1 MNTYKVIGMRCQ
13 GCVHGVETAVSK
25 LEGVTKVNVN
35 LLLNSMQVEG
45 DVSPEAVI
53 KAVED
58 AGFKASLNNE
68 DTSVS
73 GASSENE
80 ADKKQAIDESFTN
93 ESEEDGILTKMIRRL
108 ISSVILL
115 AILLYFSVGRK
126 VFNLPLPDFFRQNQ
140 VLLYII
146 EMLLSFAVIV
156 INREFFISGFK
167 GLFHLK
173 PNMDTLVSLGSLTA
187 FLYSAAV
194 SIYYLFY
201 YGNMTE
207 YVGDGEIYF
216 ESSAMILTLISIGK
230 ILEERAKGKTTN
242 AIKDLSDLSPK
253 TALILSKDGE
263 KEVPINEVQIGDTFI
278 LKPGMSVPVDGII
291 ESGTSAVNESSL
303 TGESLPVDKEPG
315 MTVSAATI
323 NMSGFLTCRATS
335 VGKDTTFSKIIEMVT
350 DAAAGKAPIA
360 KVADKVSGIFIP
372 VVLGISVLTFVLWM
386 ITGIGL
392 GFSLSRAISVL
403 IISCPCALGLA
414 TPVAIMVGNGVGARH
429 GILFKTAEALED
441 TGRTQ
446 IVVLDKTGTLTTGS
460 PKITD
465 VISTQDD
472 IEHNDLLLSIAYSL
486 ESKSEHPLAKAI
498 CDYARMRYINPFET
512 SNFSAIAGKGVK
524 AEINLNGEIR
534 TIYGGNESYIKS
546 SLLGYDS
553 DDDTEEVEFENGFSR
568 IIKGLVADG
577 KTPLIFASDL
587 GLLGII
593 AVADEVREGAKE
605 AIDIFHKENLHVC
618 MVTGDRL
625 ATAEAVGREVGISM
639 DEVISEVLPEDKA
652 NIVEKLKETG
662 KVAMVGDGINDAP
675 ALTCA
680 DTGIAIG
687 AGTDVAIQ
695 AADVVLVQ
703 NNLVSAID
711 AIRLSKSTLK
721 IIHQNL
727 FWAFSYNI
735 VGIPLA
741 AGCYYKAFGWLL
753 NPMFCAAAM
762 SISSIFVITNALRLF
777 SFRTTELKN
786 ISQPYQEEQ

>member
-13 GCVHGVETAVSK
+13 GCVHGVEAAVSK
-25 LEGVTKVNVN
+25 VEGVTKVNVN
-35 LLLNSMQVEG
+35 LLMNSMQVEG
-45 DVSPEAVI
+45 DVNPEAVI

-68 DTSVS
+68 DNSSLAETNDDSGSFEESGSFSEDDDKSVL
-73 GASSENE
+73 G
-80 ADKKQAIDESFTN
+80 
-93 ESEEDGILTKMIRRL
+93 GMIKRL
-108 ISSVILL
+108 IASV
-115 AILLYFSVGRK
+115 AILIFILYFSMGRK
-126 VFNLPLPDFFRQNQ
+126 LLMLPLPDFFRQRQ
-140 VLLYII
+140 VLIYAI
-146 EMLLSFAVIV
+146 EMVLSLAVII
-156 INREFFISGFK
+156 INKEFFISGFK
-167 GLFHLK
+167 SLLHKK

-187 FLYSAAV
+187 FLYSATV
-194 SIYYLFY
+194 SVYYLFY
-201 YGNMTE
+201 YGNLTE
-207 YVGDGEIYF
+207 YVGEDEIYF

-242 AIKDLSDLSPK
+242 AIKNLSDLSPK
-253 TALILSKDGE
+253 TALILTDDGE
-263 KEVPINEVQIGDTFI
+263 KEVPINEVKIGDLFV
-278 LKPGMSVPVDGII
+278 LKPGMSVPVDGVI

-323 NMSGFLTCRATS
+323 NMSGFLTCRATN
-335 VGKDTTFSKIIEMVT
+335 VGKDTTFSRIIEMVT

-360 KVADKVSGIFIP
+360 KVADKVSGVFIP
-372 VVLGISVLTFVLWM
+372 VVLILAVITFVLWM
-386 ITGIGL
+386 IMGERV
-392 GFSLSRAISVL
+392 GFALSRAISVL

-414 TPVAIMVGNGVGARH
+414 TPVAVMVGNGVGARH
-429 GILFKTAEALED
+429 GILFKTAQALEN

-465 VISTQDD
+465 VISTKDD
-472 IEHNDLLLSIAYSL
+472 IEHHDLLLSIAYSL

-498 CDYARMRYINPFET
+498 CDYAKKRYLNTFDT
-512 SNFSAIAGKGVK
+512 SNFVATPGKGVK
-524 AEINLNGEIR
+524 ADIDINGEVR
-534 TIYGGNESYIKS
+534 TIFGGNESYIKAA
-546 SLLGYDS
+546 LAGNENGD
-553 DDDTEEVEFENGFSR
+553 EKIEFESGFSR

-577 KTPLIFASDL
+577 KTPLIFSSDT
-587 GLLGII
+587 GLLGVI
-593 AVADEVREGAKE
+593 AVADEVREGSKE
-605 AIDIFHKENLHVC
+605 AIEIFHKENLHVC

-625 ATAEAVGREVGISM
+625 ATAEAVGREVGIAM
-639 DEVISEVLPEDKA
+639 DEVISDVLPDDKA
-652 NIVEKLKETG
+652 SIVEKLKETG
-662 KVAMVGDGINDAP
+662 KVAMIGDGINDAP

-687 AGTDVAIQ
+687 AGTDVAME

-703 NNLVSAID
+703 NNLVTAID
-711 AIRLSKSTLK
+711 AIRLSKATLS

-727 FWAFSYNI
+727 FWAFAYNI

>member
-13 GCVHGVETAVSK
+13 GCVHSVEAAVSK
-25 LEGVTKVNVN
+25 IEGVEKVNVN
-35 LLLNSMQVEG
+35 LLMNSMQVEG
-45 DVSPEAVI
+45 DALPETVI

-58 AGFKASLNNE
+58 AGFKASLNN
-68 DTSVS
+68 
-73 GASSENE
+73 
-80 ADKKQAIDESFTN
+80 DES
-93 ESEEDGILTKMIRRL
+93 EAAVVQEDGSDTLTEEISNTEPDDKSLLNQMIKRLVASAVLLILIMM
-108 ISSVILL
+108 
-115 AILLYFSVGRK
+115 FSLGRK
-126 VFNLPLPDFFRQNQ
+126 LLNIPLPTFFRNNQ
-140 VLLYII
+140 TVFYIFEMVLSL
-146 EMLLSFAVIV
+146 AVMV

-167 GLFHLK
+167 SVLHGK

-187 FLYSAAV
+187 FLYSAIISV
-194 SIYYLFY
+194 YYIFY

-207 YVGDGEIYF
+207 YVGDSEIYF

-253 TALILSKDGE
+253 TALVLTGDGE
-263 KEVPINEVQIGDTFI
+263 KEVPINEVKIGDIFI

-291 ESGTSAVNESSL
+291 ESGTSAVNEASL

-323 NMSGFLTCRATS
+323 NMSGFLTCRATG
-335 VGKDTTFSKIIEMVT
+335 VGKDTTFSHIIQMVT
-350 DAAAGKAPIA
+350 EAAAGKAPIA

-372 VVLGISVLTFVLWM
+372 VVLILSIVTFIGWM
-386 ITGIGL
+386 ISGIGL
-392 GFSLSRAISVL
+392 GFAISRAISVL

-429 GILFKTAEALED
+429 GILFKTAEALEN

-446 IVVLDKTGTLTTGS
+446 IVVVDKTGTLTTGS
-460 PKITD
+460 PRITD

-472 IEHNDLLLSIAYSL
+472 IEHRDLLLSIAYSL

-498 CDYARMRYINPFET
+498 CDYAKMRYLNPFET
-512 SNFSAIAGKGVK
+512 TNFVATPGKGIK
-524 AEINLNGEIR
+524 ADIELNGEIR
-534 TIYGGNESYIKS
+534 TIYGGNESYVKTA
-546 SLLGYDS
+546 LLGYDS
-553 DDDTEEVEFENGFSR
+553 DSSDEEVEFENGFSR

-577 KTPLIFASDL
+577 KTPLIFCSDL

-593 AVADEVREGAKE
+593 AVADEVREGSRE
-605 AIDIFHKENLHVC
+605 AVDIFHKENIHVC

-625 ATAEAVGREVGISM
+625 ATAEAVGREVGIGM
-639 DEVISEVLPEDKA
+639 DEVISDVLPEDKA

-687 AGTDVAIQ
+687 AGTDVAME

-703 NNLVSAID
+703 NNLVTAID
-711 AIRLSKSTLK
+711 AIRLSRATLK

-727 FWAFSYNI
+727 FWAFAYNI
-735 VGIPLA
+735 IGIPLA

-762 SISSIFVITNALRLF
+762 SISSFFVITNALRLF

-786 ISQPYQEEQ
+786 ISQPCQEEQ

>member
-68 DTSVS
+68 DTGNSS
-73 GASSENE
+73 ETSENE
-80 ADKKQAIDESFTN
+80 ADAKQVLENSP
-93 ESEEDGILTKMIRRL
+93 SEPEEVSVLTKMIRRL

-115 AILLYFSVGRK
+115 IVLLYFSVGRK
-126 VFNLPLPDFFRQNQ
+126 IFSIPLPEFFRANQ

-146 EMLLSFAVIV
+146 EMLLSLAVII

-167 GLFHLK
+167 GLFHGK

-187 FLYSAAV
+187 FLYSAVV
-194 SIYYLFY
+194 SVMYLFY

-207 YVGDGEIYF
+207 YVGDSEIYF

-253 TALILSKDGE
+253 TALILTKDGE
-263 KEVPINEVQIGDTFI
+263 KEVPINEVKIGDTFI

-291 ESGTSAVNESSL
+291 ESGTSAINESSL

-323 NMSGFLTCRATS
+323 NMSGFLTCKATS
-335 VGKDTTFSKIIEMVT
+335 VGKDTTFSRIIEMVT

-360 KVADKVSGIFIP
+360 KVADKVSGVFIP
-372 VVLGISVLTFVLWM
+372 VVLGIAIITFVLWM
-386 ITGIGL
+386 INGTGV
-392 GFSLSRAISVL
+392 GFALSRAISVL

-498 CDYARMRYINPFET
+498 CDYARMRYLNPFET
-512 SNFSAIAGKGVK
+512 TNFSAVAGKGVK
-524 AEINLNGEIR
+524 ADININGEIR
-534 TIYGGNESYIKS
+534 TIFGGNEAYIKS
-546 SLLGYDS
+546 ALLGYDS
-553 DDDTEEVEFENGFSR
+553 DDSEEEVEFENGFSR

-675 ALTCA
+675 ALTVA

-711 AIRLSKSTLK
+711 AIRLSKSTLR

-735 VGIPLA
+735 IGIPLA

-777 SFRTTELKN
+777 GFRTTELKN
-786 ISQPYQEEQ
+786 ISQPCQEEQ